1 MRPLALFASLL
12 ALVVAMATAASA
24 RVTQEPQGR
33 QPRPPPRLS
42 APRLWSDQAGAF
54 ALERPTGDRWSFR
67 ADARGPDGEPLPLLA
82 QSVESGAQLIIQSAD
97 GVTSLRALTRLLA
110 DHLGT
115 ESGVRVQDIENVL
128 SRGGEAYGFEFT
140 VSDEARGRVAVVRAG
155 DHVALVIASWPMG
168 APPTVADDVEE
179 MIGTLG
185 PAPGTLPK
193 DVF

>member
-1 MRPLALFASLL
+1 
-12 ALVVAMATAASA
+12 
-24 RVTQEPQGR
+24 
-33 QPRPPPRLS
+33 
-42 APRLWSDQAGAF
+42 LWSDQAGAF

-67 ADARGPDGEPLPLLA
+67 GDARGPDGESLPLLA
-82 QSVESGAQLIIQSAD
+82 QSVESGAQLIVQSAD

-115 ESGVRVQDIENVL
+115 EAGVRVQSIENVT
-128 SRGGEAYGFEFT
+128 SRGGEAYGFGFT
-140 VSDEARGRVAVVRAG
+140 VSDEARGRVAVIRAG

-185 PAPGTLPK
+185 PAPGKLPA

>member
-1 MRPLALFASLL
+1 MRAPFALAAALALL
-12 ALVVAMATAASA
+12 AAPAFA
-24 RVTQEPQGR
+24 RVTREPQGR
-33 QPRPPPRLS
+33 TPKPPSRLQ
-42 APRLWSDQAGAF
+42 APKLWSDQTGAF
-54 ALERPTGDRWSFR
+54 ALERPTGERWSFR
-67 ADARGPDGEPLPLLA
+67 ADAHGPDGEPLPLLA

-115 ESGVRVQDIENVL
+115 ESGVRVQEIERVM
-128 SRGGEAYGFEFT
+128 SRGGEAYGFAFT
-140 VSDEARGRVAVVRAG
+140 VSDEARGRVAVVKAG

-168 APPTVADDVEE
+168 APPTVADDIEE

-185 PAPGTLPK
+185 PAPGMLPK